1 MYDNFNTR
9 VVLTTAVFAAVA
21 ALLVGPASAH
31 VMDVEGGGGNGTSV
45 TAQPVQPGTIP
56 YLSHGVGVDQSQF
69 AGQPDSTAALRVD
82 TLDPAIATAIATREA
97 VRANEQ
103 SERRQVAAGNDLDPA
118 IRTAIAAEASA
129 KQAAQS
135 SATSGPIPYLS
146 HGIGVDESLW
156 GGQVSLGLTG
166 DSPITRVVGQEPA
179 GLTGDSPRTRGQ
191 VFQDNATF
199 TSNGDADVNWT
210 WVGFGAGMAALL
222 AAAMGALYLSARH
235 RDRVALP

>member
-1 MYDNFNTR
+1 MDDNVNMR
-9 VVLTTAVFAAVA
+9 MILTTAVVAAVA
-21 ALLVGPASAH
+21 ALLVGPASAY
-31 VMDVEGGGGNGTSV
+31 VMDVEGGGGSGASE
-45 TAQPVQPGTIP
+45 TAQPTVQPGTIP
-56 YLSHGVGVDQSQF
+56 YLSHGIGVDQSQF
-69 AGQPDSTAALRVD
+69 SGTVD
-82 TLDPAIATAIATREA
+82 E
-97 VRANEQ
+97 
-103 SERRQVAAGNDLDPA
+103 LDPA

-146 HGIGVDESLW
+146 HGIGVDQSLFQ
-156 GGQVSLGLTG
+156 GEQQSLGLTG

-191 VFQDNATF
+191 VFQANATF
-199 TSNGDADVNWT
+199 TSNGDTDVNWT

-222 AAAMGALYLSARH
+222 AAAMGALYLSARN